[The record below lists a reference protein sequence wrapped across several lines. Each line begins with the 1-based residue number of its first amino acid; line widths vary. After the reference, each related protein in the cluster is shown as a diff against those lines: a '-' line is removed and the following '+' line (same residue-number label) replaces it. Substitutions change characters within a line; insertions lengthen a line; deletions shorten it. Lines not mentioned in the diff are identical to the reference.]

1 MERLGSYTS
10 PLSSVGPAGRLLRY
24 SSCLWLLVSRSL
36 KVRYRRSVLGFAW
49 SLAYP
54 LASMAVLTVVFSSVF
69 PDLPHYSLYVVVG
82 VLVWGF
88 FSLSCLQA
96 MDSLISGAPV
106 LRKVYVPA
114 VVFPLSV
121 VGANLANLLLSL
133 CVLPVVVWATGAQPG
148 LHLLWLAGAVVALL
162 SFTAGLCLALAAVNL
177 IFNDVRYFFEG
188 ILLVW
193 FYATPIV
200 YPVDV
205 IPDHLS
211 VFLWLNPL
219 FWILEFIRAP
229 LYGGSAPAGI
239 FVVASLGLG
248 FSVLAGGW
256 ALFVRLERR
265 FHLYL

>member
-1 MERLGSYTS
+1 METHALD
-10 PLSSVGPAGRLLRY
+10 GPVESREQWRVVAGGLWRGVVLR
-24 SSCLWLLVSRSL
+24 SG
-36 KVRYRRSVLGFAW
+36 RRALECVIA
-49 SLAYP
+49 
-54 LASMAVLTVVFSSVF
+54 
-69 PDLPHYSLYVVVG
+69 
-82 VLVWGF
+82 
-88 FSLSCLQA
+88 
-96 MDSLISGAPV
+96 GAPV
-106 LRKVYVPA
+106 WRDGDVPA
-114 VVFPLSV
+114 GVFPLSV
-121 VGANLANLLLSL
+121 VGASLANLLLSL

-177 IFNDVRYFFEG
+177 LFNDVRYFFEG

-211 VFLWLNPL
+211 IFLWLNPL